1 MIILGI
7 TGTLGAG
14 KGTVAGYLKEKGFG
28 YYSVREF
35 LTEEIVKRGMPIN
48 RDSMVEVG
56 NDLRAK
62 NGPSY
67 ILDTLYT
74 RAEADGKDAVIES
87 IRTVGEVQELR
98 KKGML
103 LLSVDADPQIRY
115 SRVQFRKTETD
126 NVSFETFMEHELR
139 ESEGDDPGKQNLR
152 HSANIFSNSRT
163 RSPMVKLDESKTS
176 LATRISSS
184 EKVFFANG

>member
-14 KGTVAGYLKEKGFG
+14 KGTVAEYLKEKGFNH
-28 YYSVREF
+28 YSVRAF
-35 LTEEIVKRGMPIN
+35 LTEEIVKRGMPVN
-48 RDSMVEVG
+48 RDSMVLVANE
-56 NDLRAK
+56 LRVK

-67 ILDTLYT
+67 ILDTLYE
-74 RAEADGKDAVIES
+74 RAEAAGADAVIES
-87 IRTVGEVQELR
+87 IRTVGEVEELR

-126 NVSFETFMEHELR
+126 HISFETFMDHELR
-139 ESEGDDPGKQNLR
+139 ESEGDDPAKQNLR
-152 HSANIFSNSRT
+152 HT
-163 RSPMVKLDESKTS
+163 VKLADYHVTNDGTIDDLKMQVDTI
-176 LATRISSS
+176 LATIRKHNA
-184 EKVFFANG
+184 E

>member
-14 KGTVAGYLKEKGFG
+14 KGTVAGYLTEKGFVH
-28 YYSVREF
+28 YSVRQF
-35 LTEEIVKRGMPIN
+35 LTEEIIKRGMPVN
-48 RDSMVEVG
+48 RDSMVAVG
-56 NDLRAK
+56 NDLRK
-62 NGPSY
+62 QHGSSY
-67 ILDTLYT
+67 ILDSLYA
-74 RAEADGKDAVIES
+74 RAEAEGKDAVIES

-126 NVSFETFMEHELR
+126 NVSFELFMEHELR
-139 ESEGDDPGKQNLR
+139 ESEGDDPAKQNLR
-152 HSANIFSNSRT
+152 HT
-163 RSPMVKLDESKTS
+163 VKLADYHVTNDGSIDDLKMQVDAILDTIRKHTTKTQ
-176 LATRISSS
+176 
-184 EKVFFANG
+184 

>member
-67 ILDTLYT
+67 ILDTLYA
-74 RAEADGKDAVIES
+74 RAESEGKDAVIES

-152 HSANIFSNSRT
+152 HT
-163 RSPMVKLDESKTS
+163 VKLADYHVTNDGSIDDLKMQVDVILDTIRKHNEKT
-176 LATRISSS
+176 
-184 EKVFFANG
+184 E

>member
-14 KGTVAGYLKEKGFG
+14 KGTVADYLKEKGFA
-28 YYSVREF
+28 YFSVREF
-35 LTEEIVKRGMPIN
+35 LTEEILKRGMPVN

-56 NDLRAK
+56 NDLRKK

-67 ILDTLYT
+67 ILDTLYA
-74 RAEADGKDAVIES
+74 RAEVEGRDAVIES
-87 IRTVGEVQELR
+87 IRTVGEVEELR

-115 SRVQFRKTETD
+115 SRVQFRKSETD
-126 NVSFETFMEHELR
+126 HVSFEIFMEHELR

-152 HSANIFSNSRT
+152 HT
-163 RSPMVKLDESKTS
+163 VKLADYHVTNDGTIEDLKMQIDAILDTI
-176 LATRISSS
+176 R
-184 EKVFFANG
+184 KHHAN